1 MVAIGSIGA
10 LHPMPTGRPNSF
22 RYQAFGMQLS
32 TSLALPELM
41 PANDV
46 ALIGSDA
53 LVELLEADHKQWP
66 TLQASPHST
75 PTLQLAPQD
84 WRLELEGIGWF
95 RATGGE
101 RLEWQRWDDSVSDRD
116 IRTFAVTSG
125 LGALAIQ
132 RGALVLHGTVLER
145 DGEAILLLGHPAAG
159 KSTVA
164 GCLFQDGWRLLSS
177 ELVAVSPDGSVLPG
191 MHQLKLWHD
200 AALALELN
208 WAQLPPVRKG
218 LKRYALLAEDL
229 TCMPQ
234 PTPLRLIYVLNR
246 AKEESVRKNDAEEE
260 FEIGKAS
267 IKASGNF
274 SQTTALMRLRNHAF
288 HARMYRGMDAEAQL
302 FIQAAALARSAPLH
316 ALVVPDGIKA
326 MAESLKEVDLLQP
339 ESMKQQLRIKEED
352 AADD

>member
-1 MVAIGSIGA
+1 
-10 LHPMPTGRPNSF
+10 MPAASPGT
-22 RYQAFGMQLS
+22 YQALGMLLS
-32 TSLALPELM
+32 SPSLALPELM
-41 PANDV
+41 PVEAV
-46 ALIGSDA
+46 SLTGSES
-53 LVELLEADHKQWP
+53 LVELVEADHRQWP

-132 RGALVLHGTVLER
+132 RGALVLHGTALER

-159 KSTVA
+159 KSTLA
-164 GCLFQDGWRLLSS
+164 WCLLQDGWRLLSS
-177 ELVAVSPDGSVLPG
+177 ELVAVSPDGLVQPG

-200 AALALELN
+200 AAMALELN

-234 PTPLRLIYVLNR
+234 PTPLRLVYALNR
-246 AKEESVRKNDAEEE
+246 AKEESVKEDDTDEGV
-260 FEIGKAS
+260 EIEKVS
-267 IKASGNF
+267 IKASRNF
-274 SQTTALMRLRNHAF
+274 SQTNALIRLRNQAF

-302 FIQAAALARSAPLH
+302 FMQAAALARTVPLH
-316 ALVVPDGIKA
+316 ALIVPDGIKA
-326 MAESLKEVDLLQP
+326 MAESLKEVDLMQP
-339 ESMKQQLRIKEED
+339 ESMQQRREATEED
-352 AADD
+352 ASND